1 MRREGN
7 KRNFQDNENEIQREK
22 NKNMVI
28 NKKDIFFSGR
38 VLLY

>member
-7 KRNFQDNENEIQREK
+7 KRNFQDNENEIQRKK
-22 NKNMVI
+22 NKNMII

-38 VLLY
+38 VL